1 MGSSK
6 LNHPNPADNLRWDL
20 LIRLRL
26 IEILAY
32 WEGRVSTTHLSTS
45 FGIARQ
51 QASKNLNHYI
61 KHIAPKNL
69 VYDASIRGYKPTE
82 HFTPVLTQGIT
93 EEYLQALASYKKDE
107 QALYPNLELVNT
119 ELLSAPLRQVQ
130 PAVVRTLTQAIHNQ
144 QKIDIGYVSLFSPD
158 ESSRIIAPHT
168 LVCTPLRWH
177 VRAYCEKNR
186 DFKDFVLSRFR
197 SVYAVEGK
205 ASTFKEED
213 KHWNT
218 YIELEIKPDP
228 RLSSYQQAIIAHD
241 YNMQQGKFSLKT
253 RIALIPYLL
262 QTLNIELDY
271 LERSPEAQQ
280 IVISNAEEIKRYLFP
295 TRSM

>member
-1 MGSSK
+1 MSH
-6 LNHPNPADNLRWDL
+6 LNPADNLRWDL

-32 WEGRVSTTHLSTS
+32 WEGRVSTTHLSAS

-51 QASKNLNHYI
+51 QASKNLSHYI
-61 KHIAPKNL
+61 NHVAPQNL

-93 EEYLQALASYKKDE
+93 EEYLQVLTSYKKDE
-107 QALYPNLELVNT
+107 QTLYPNLELVNT
-119 ELLSAPLRQVQ
+119 ELLSAPLRHVE
-130 PAVVRTLTQAIHNQ
+130 PSIVRMLTQAIRNQ
-144 QKIDIGYVSLFSPD
+144 QKIDIGYVSLFSP
-158 ESSRIIAPHT
+158 EEKSRIIAPHT

-186 DFKDFVLSRFR
+186 GFKDFVLSRFR
-197 SVYAVEGK
+197 EIHAVEGK
-205 ASTFKEED
+205 ASAPKEED
-213 KHWNT
+213 KHWNS
-218 YIELEIKPDP
+218 YIKLKIKPDS

-241 YNMQQGKFSLKT
+241 YNMQQGRLALKT

-262 QTLNIELDY
+262 QILNIELDQS
-271 LERSPEAQQ
+271 ERSPEAQQ
-280 IVISNAEEIKRYLFP
+280 IVVSNAEEIKQYLFGSL
-295 TRSM
+295 R